1 MQESEKLVGQLSDFV
16 WGQPLL
22 ILLLDT
28 HILPHVPPLLHAAVH
43 RQGNQTFGLK
53 RARNISRAT
62 GLMAEGPMYVLERGM
77 KSSLFSQPFP
87 HSDREH
93 GPGKFHFVD
102 GKRSFPHRSM
112 DHRDRD
118 GGAHRCRDPG
128 RN

>member
-77 KSSLFSQPFP
+77 KQKWLGVIFAILTAISAFGSGTWSRQIPF
-87 HSDREH
+87 R
-93 GPGKFHFVD
+93 
-102 GKRSFPHRSM
+102 RW
-112 DHRDRD
+112 
-118 GGAHRCRDPG
+118 
-128 RN
+128 